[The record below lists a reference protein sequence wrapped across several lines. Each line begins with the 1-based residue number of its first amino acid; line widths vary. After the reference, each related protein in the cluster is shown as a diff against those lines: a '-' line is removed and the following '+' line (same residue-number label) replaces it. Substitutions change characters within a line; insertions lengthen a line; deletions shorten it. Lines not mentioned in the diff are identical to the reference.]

1 VTALLAVVAAQF
13 AGVLALGILLLVE
26 VVTMPRA
33 SLGTAIALIVLAGL
47 LVVALAAVLRGIWH
61 RRAWVRA
68 AGVVFQVLL
77 FAVGV
82 GALQGAF
89 AQPEWGWALILVGVL
104 GFVLF
109 VARPTAAWLSGRDDS

>member
-1 VTALLAVVAAQF
+1 MLLALVAAQF
-13 AGVLALGILLLVE
+13 AGVLGLGILLLVE
-26 VVTMPRA
+26 LLTVPPA
-33 SLGTAIALIVLAGL
+33 SFGTAIALVVLAAATAA
-47 LVVALAAVLRGIWH
+47 VLAAVLLGIW
-61 RRAWVRA
+61 RGRAWVRA

-89 AQPEWGWALILVGVL
+89 AQPEWGWPLVIVAVV

-109 VARPTAAWLSGRDDS
+109 VARPTAGWLSGRDEAS

>member
-1 VTALLAVVAAQF
+1 MLLALVAAQF
-13 AGVLALGILLLVE
+13 AGVLGLGILLLVE
-26 VVTMPRA
+26 LLTVPPV
-33 SLGTAIALIVLAGL
+33 SFGTAIALVVLAGATAA
-47 LVVALAAVLRGIWH
+47 VLAAVLLGIW
-61 RRAWVRA
+61 RGRAWVRA

-89 AQPEWGWALILVGVL
+89 AQPEWGWPLVIVAVV

-109 VARPTAAWLSGRDDS
+109 VARPTAGWLSGRDEAS

>member
-1 VTALLAVVAAQF
+1 MLLALVAAQF
-13 AGVLALGILLLVE
+13 AGVLGLGILLLVE
-26 VVTMPRA
+26 LLTVPPA
-33 SLGTAIALIVLAGL
+33 SFGTAIALVVLAAATAA
-47 LVVALAAVLRGIWH
+47 VLAAVLLGIW
-61 RRAWVRA
+61 RGRAWVRA

-89 AQPEWGWALILVGVL
+89 AQPEWGWPLVLVAVV

-109 VARPTAAWLSGRDDS
+109 VARPTAGWLSGRDEAS

>member
-1 VTALLAVVAAQF
+1 M
-13 AGVLALGILLLVE
+13 LALGILLFIELLTVPP
-26 VVTMPRA
+26 T

-47 LVVALAAVLRGIWH
+47 LAVALGAVLLGTWRG
-61 RRAWVRA
+61 RAWVRA

-89 AQPEWGWALILVGVL
+89 AQPEWGWPLILVGIV
-104 GFVLF
+104 GFALF
-109 VARPTAAWLSGRDDS
+109 VARPTAQWLSGRDEAS

>member
-1 VTALLAVVAAQF
+1 MLLALVAAQF
-13 AGVLALGILLLVE
+13 AGVLGLGILLLVE
-26 VVTMPRA
+26 LLTVPPA
-33 SLGTAIALIVLAGL
+33 SFGTAIALVVLAAATAA
-47 LVVALAAVLRGIWH
+47 VLAAVLLGIW
-61 RRAWVRA
+61 RGRAWVRA

-89 AQPEWGWALILVGVL
+89 AQPEWGWPLVIVAVA

-109 VARPTAAWLSGRDDS
+109 VARPTAGWLSGRDEAS